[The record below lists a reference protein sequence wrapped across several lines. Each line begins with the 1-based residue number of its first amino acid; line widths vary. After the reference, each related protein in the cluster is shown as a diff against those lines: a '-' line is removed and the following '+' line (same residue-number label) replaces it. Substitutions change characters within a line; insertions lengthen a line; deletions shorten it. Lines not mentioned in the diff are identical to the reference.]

1 MKAST
6 RLMSFEM
13 FKLALSYY
21 PGPKLA
27 LSTLTEEQFARLP
40 WVLGTKTSGGKREY
54 LLNLLWTP

>member
-1 MKAST
+1 
-6 RLMSFEM
+6 MSFDM